1 MGTWH
6 SKRMSDEPKRKEGQ
20 VELYEKDDCM
30 DHGADYAHDGHA
42 GRHCCG
48 EPGAGAGWQLC

>member
-30 DHGADYAHDGHA
+30 DHGADYAHDDHA
-42 GRHCCG
+42 GRQCSG
-48 EPGAGAGWQLC
+48 ESGTGAD